1 MDLYGGGMSIGQ
13 ANSQAQSTRQAN
25 ILSSQFNDSLAGQ
38 LDTARAENDQDA
50 LAKQQANM
58 VSGATAGGKLL
69 TSAKAR
75 SDLKFKGFASNKV
88 GPTGFREVGVTDKE
102 MLKEV
107 AKKNLNPDGSR
118 LVSQTGDRSIVKGAD
133 GVFEEREGG
142 RLLRAGTRETFFA
155 GGEEPPA
162 QLLGEAEV
170 GTSTEA
176 RAVEGAG
183 EEGQRLLGG
192 AVGGIETSADA
203 TKTAFKGGSEALL
216 EGGLKAGAKAGA
228 VGLAKVGLAGVGGA
242 LDIAKDI
249 ERGKGLFNAD
259 TYGSNNMQRIG
270 NIGNIIG
277 SGLEVAGL
285 LTAWTPFGVGLEGLG
300 ALVSVGSTALETAG
314 DIEDAD
320 DTQDTTEKD
329 ITSQARGESVTQTVQ
344 QATGR
349 SE

>member
-13 ANSQAQSTRQAN
+13 ANAQADATRQAN
-25 ILSSQFNDSLAGQ
+25 ILSSQFNDSLAEQ
-38 LDTARAENDQDA
+38 LDTARAQNDQDA
-50 LAKQQANM
+50 QSKNQANL

-75 SDLKFKGFASNKV
+75 SDLMGKGFATNKV
-88 GPTGFREVGVTDKE
+88 GATGFREIGVGDKE
-102 MLKEV
+102 FLEEV

-118 LVSQTGDRSIVKGAD
+118 LISQIGDRTVVKGAD
-133 GVFEEREGG
+133 GVFEEREGD
-142 RLLRAGTRETFFA
+142 RLIRAGGRETFFA
-155 GGEEPPA
+155 GGEEPPP

-170 GTSTEA
+170 GTSAEA

-192 AVGGIETSADA
+192 AVGGVESSADA
-203 TKTAFKGGSEALL
+203 TRSVLKGGSALL

-249 ERGKGLFNAD
+249 ERGKGLFDAD
-259 TYGSNNMQRIG
+259 TYGSNNMSRVG

-285 LTAWTPFGVGLEGLG
+285 LTSWTPFGLGLEGLG

-314 DIEDAD
+314 DFKEEAE
-320 DTQDTTEKD
+320 TEETTEQD
-329 ITSQARGESVTQTVQ
+329 IKSQARGQAVTQTVT
-344 QATGR
+344 QAVGR
-349 SE
+349 SN

>member
-25 ILSSQFNDSLAGQ
+25 ILSAQFNDSLAEQ
-38 LDTARAENDQDA
+38 LDSARTQNDADA
-50 LAKQQANM
+50 TAKQQVNM

-69 TSAKAR
+69 TSSKAR
-75 SDLKFKGFASNKV
+75 ADLMGKAGKKV
-88 GPTGFREVGVTDKE
+88 GATGFREVAMGDKE
-102 MLKEV
+102 YFTAV

-118 LVSQTGDRSIVKGAD
+118 LISQVGDRSVVKTAGGTFIAKEGDEIVRA
-133 GVFEEREGG
+133 GG
-142 RLLRAGTRETFFA
+142 RDTFFA
-155 GGEEPPA
+155 GGSEPAPE
-162 QLLGEAEV
+162 LLGETRV
-170 GTSTEA
+170 GTGTEA

-183 EEGQRLLGG
+183 EEGRNLVGG
-192 AVGGIETSADA
+192 AVKGGIETSADA
-203 TKTAFKGGSEALL
+203 TKGALRTAGEV
-216 EGGLKAGAKAGA
+216 GLKAGLKAGG

-259 TYGSNNMQRIG
+259 TYGSNNMSRVG

-285 LTAWTPFGVGLEGLG
+285 LTAWTPFGIGLEGLG

-314 DIEDAD
+314 DMEEAGEK
-320 DTQDTTEKD
+320 QETTEED
-329 ITSQARGESVTQTVQ
+329 ITSQARGQAVAQTVTQ
-344 QATGR
+344 AIGR
-349 SE
+349 SN

>member
-13 ANSQAQSTRQAN
+13 ANSQAQSTRQSN
-25 ILSSQFNDSLAGQ
+25 ILSAQFNDSLAGQ
-38 LDTARAENDQDA
+38 LDTARTENDADA
-50 LAKQQANM
+50 TAKQQVNM
-58 VSGATAGGKLL
+58 ISGATAGGKLL

-75 SDLKFKGFASNKV
+75 SDLKGAGFLTNKV
-88 GPTGFREVGVTDKE
+88 GATGFREIGLKDTDI
-102 MLKEV
+102 LKEV

-118 LVSQTGDRSIVKGAD
+118 LISQIGDRSVVKTAEGT
-133 GVFEEREGG
+133 FESRIGDQVVS
-142 RLLRAGTRETFFA
+142 AGSRETFFA
-155 GGEEPPA
+155 GGEEPPPE
-162 QLLGEAEV
+162 LLGETRVA
-170 GTSTEA
+170 TSTDA

-192 AVGGIETSADA
+192 AVGGVESSADA
-203 TKTAFKGGSEALL
+203 TRTALKGGSEALL

-249 ERGKGLFNAD
+249 DRGKGLFNAD
-259 TYGSNNMQRIG
+259 TYGSNNMSRVG

-285 LTAWTPFGVGLEGLG
+285 LTSWTPFGIGLEGLG

-314 DIEDAD
+314 DIEEAGDK
-320 DTQDTTEKD
+320 QKESEQD
-329 ITSQARGESVTQTVQ
+329 ITSQARGEAVAQTVQ
-344 QATGR
+344 QATSR
-349 SE
+349 SN